1 MGMTEQDAIPAGGTE
16 LDLLL
21 GAVLDQSGY
30 DFRGYSEVSIRR
42 RLEMQLRSEGLDTLG
57 ELIPLVLSDAGLLE
71 RVLNVLLITV
81 TEMFRDPSY
90 YSVLRNEV
98 MPDLAKRGVVRVW
111 HAGCATGE
119 EAYSMAILLKEVGLG
134 ERAIIYASDINRRAL
149 QEGREGLYS
158 LESIRT
164 ATANY
169 IASGGKQCFSDYYSA
184 RHGQARMNQK
194 LQSTLHFFQH
204 DLVSGEPFGEM
215 DLILCRNV
223 LIYFDRELQG
233 RVFSLFERSLRSGGI
248 LCLGAKETL
257 DLSDLR
263 SRFTQILP
271 RYGVYRKN

>member
-1 MGMTEQDAIPAGGTE
+1 MGATEQDTIPAGGSE
-16 LDLLL
+16 LDFLLA
-21 GAVLDQSGY
+21 AVLDQSGY
-30 DFRGYSEVSIRR
+30 DFRGYSQVSICR
-42 RLEMQLRSEGLDTLG
+42 RLERQVQSEGLNTLG
-57 ELIPLVLSDAGLLE
+57 EMIPLVLSDAGLLE
-71 RVLNVLLITV
+71 RVLNILLITV

-98 MPDLAKRGVVRVW
+98 MPDLTKRGVVRVW

-134 ERAIIYASDINRRAL
+134 DRAIIYASDLNRRAL
-149 QEGREGLYS
+149 REAREGFYS

-164 ATANY
+164 ATTNY
-169 IASGGKQCFSDYYSA
+169 IASGGKACFSDYYSA
-184 RHGQARMNQK
+184 RYGQARMSEK
-194 LQSTLHFFQH
+194 LRSTLHFFHH
-204 DLVSGEPFGEM
+204 DLVTGETFGEV

-257 DLSDLR
+257 DLSDSR
-263 SRFTQILP
+263 SSFTQILP
-271 RYGVYRKN
+271 RFGVYRKH